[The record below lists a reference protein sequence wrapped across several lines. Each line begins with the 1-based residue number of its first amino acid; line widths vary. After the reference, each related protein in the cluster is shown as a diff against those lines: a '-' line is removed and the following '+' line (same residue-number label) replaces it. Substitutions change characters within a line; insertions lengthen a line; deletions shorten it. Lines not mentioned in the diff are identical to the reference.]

1 MQDPLLGQ
9 SAAFPPLYSG
19 GAMSEQARFGDG
31 DNMRTSVG
39 LWNQSASEAEQNE
52 LLRWLLEE
60 PAAQTTLLDYN
71 FDIG

>member
-1 MQDPLLGQ
+1 MAQPATLAPLFPGGGLG
-9 SAAFPPLYSG
+9 
-19 GAMSEQARFGDG
+19 EQGRFGDS
-31 DNMRTSVG
+31 DNMRTSAG
-39 LWNQSASEAEQNE
+39 LFNQSTTEAEQNE

>member
-1 MQDPLLGQ
+1 MFGATLPFASLG
-9 SAAFPPLYSG
+9 
-19 GAMSEQARFGDG
+19 EQGRPGESDATRA
-31 DNMRTSVG
+31 TAG
-39 LWNQSASEAEQNE
+39 LWNQSTTEAEQNE

>member
-1 MQDPLLGQ
+1 MGD
-9 SAAFPPLYSG
+9 
-19 GAMSEQARFGDG
+19 QARFGDG
-31 DNMRTSVG
+31 DNMRNSVG
-39 LWNQSASEAEQNE
+39 LWNQSTTEAEQNE